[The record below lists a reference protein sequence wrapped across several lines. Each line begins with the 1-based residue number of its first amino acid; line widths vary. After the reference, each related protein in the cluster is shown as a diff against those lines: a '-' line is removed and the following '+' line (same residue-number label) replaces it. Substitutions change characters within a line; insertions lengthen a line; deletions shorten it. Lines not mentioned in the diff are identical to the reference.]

1 MCQIEF
7 VTPEY
12 GLGQIIN
19 ESKQGL
25 ENFSSCIDLIFTSQ
39 PNLAV
44 DSGVQI

>member
-12 GLGQIIN
+12 GLRQITN
-19 ESKQGL
+19 ESKQGS

-39 PNLAV
+39 ANLAV